1 VSIAAARP
9 WIFAACALIACSTPQ
24 PHGQKPANVR
34 ASQPAEPEPD
44 ARVADADSGI
54 SARDAGASS
63 PPAAQAPNSCSVDG
77 AMACAGVDSRVRF
90 VCENGLWVSAS
101 MCAADER
108 CTMPQA
114 DCQAVAEAECVGRA
128 ANVAFCN
135 GTSRLICDDLGKSS
149 VEACG
154 ANQQCRA
161 LNGVAGCSCA
171 PGTVD
176 SGSGC
181 STPDDCKI
189 QQGGCDPLTACSTT
203 GSQRT
208 CSACPAGF
216 SGDGLTGCK
225 PLLQSVTLSCGQL
238 TPALSP
244 NVTDYRIQV
253 SVSCQQLTARIT
265 APTDAQVEV
274 NGTAVVAGTDWTSDT
289 LMLGDNTVHV
299 AVTSAFGIRSEYNWL
314 VTRSGSEEA
323 YIKASNPAAAD
334 GFGASVAL
342 SGDALLVGAPW
353 QDGAQGGVAAT
364 PSSVGATDSGAA
376 YLFTRAGRTWSQQ
389 LYLKAD
395 APSANDYFGTDLA
408 LLDDTIVIGAPRTDP
423 TGVNGAPPRVGAA
436 YVFARAA
443 NGTWSQQA
451 RLDPQDGAAGDLFGL
466 RLVLSK
472 ELLVIS
478 APAEKSGGQST
489 GAVYL
494 FSRTGSGWQQTTKLT
509 AARPINDSAFGSA
522 LALDGDTLVI
532 GAQKDGSSE
541 SAGGSAYVFTRQNG
555 VWTERQRLE
564 PAKPSAGATFGW
576 SVALQGNTL
585 VVGAPRATLSL
596 TSPSGEAYVFER
608 KAGQWSQT
616 TILAAPV
623 PRVTDYFGVDLV
635 LTASGLLV
643 GASGDASSSTGLT
656 GNMQNNGAPQSGALY
671 LYARRNDQFSMT
683 TYIKASNTERNDA
696 FGIVI
701 GWSGDTIVAGANYES
716 RRASGI
722 NPMLSG
728 VALMNSG
735 AAYVIR

>member
-1 VSIAAARP
+1 
-9 WIFAACALIACSTPQ
+9 
-24 PHGQKPANVR
+24 
-34 ASQPAEPEPD
+34 
-44 ARVADADSGI
+44 
-54 SARDAGASS
+54 
-63 PPAAQAPNSCSVDG
+63 
-77 AMACAGVDSRVRF
+77 
-90 VCENGLWVSAS
+90 
-101 MCAADER
+101 
-108 CTMPQA
+108 MPQA
-114 DCQAVAEAECVGRA
+114 DCQAVVAAECVGRA
-128 ANVAFCN
+128 ADVAFCN
-135 GTSRLICDDLGKSS
+135 GTSRLVCDDLGKSS

-154 ANQQCRA
+154 ANEQCRV
-161 LNGVAGCSCA
+161 LNGVAGCGCV

-181 STPDDCKI
+181 TTPDDCKI
-189 QQGGCDPLTACSTT
+189 QQGGCDPLTTCSAS
-203 GSQRT
+203 GGQRT

-225 PLLQSVTLSCGQL
+225 PLLASVTLSCGQL

-244 NVTDYRIQV
+244 SVNDYRIQV
-253 SVSCQQLTARIT
+253 SVTCQQLTARFS
-265 APTDAQVEV
+265 APNDAQIEV
-274 NGTAVVAGTDWTSDT
+274 NGAAVLAGADWTSDT
-289 LMLGDNTVHV
+289 LVLGDNTIHV
-299 AVTSAFGIRSEYNWL
+299 ATTSASGIRNEYNWV

-334 GFGASVAL
+334 GFGASIAL

-353 QDGAQGGVAAT
+353 QDGAQGGVAT
-364 PSSVGATDSGAA
+364 TQSSAGATDSGAA
-376 YLFTRAGRTWSQQ
+376 YLFTRAGKTWTQQ
-389 LYLKAD
+389 VYFKAD
-395 APSANDYFGTDLA
+395 APSANDYFGTDVA
-408 LLDDTIVIGAPRTDP
+408 LLDDVVVIGAPRTDP
-423 TGVNGAPPRVGAA
+423 TGVNAAPPRVGAA

-451 RLDPQDGAAGDLFGL
+451 RLDPQGGAAGDLFGL
-466 RLVLSK
+466 RILLSK

-478 APAEKSGGQST
+478 APAEKAGAQST

-494 FSRTGSGWQQTTKLT
+494 FSRTASGWQQTTKLT
-509 AARPINDSAFGSA
+509 AARPIADSAFGSA

-532 GAQKDGSSE
+532 GAQKDGTSE
-541 SAGGSAYVFTRQNG
+541 SAGGSVYVFTQQNG

-576 SVALQGNTL
+576 SVAVQGNTL
-585 VVGAPRATLSL
+585 VVGAPRVTLSL

-616 TILAAPV
+616 DILAAPV

-643 GASGDASSSTGLT
+643 GASGDASSSTGLA

-671 LYARRNDQFSMT
+671 LYARQNDQFAMT
-683 TYIKASNTERNDA
+683 TYIKASNTERSDA

-722 NPMLSG
+722 NPMRSG